1 MSPEA
6 WTFAGVCVT
15 AFTGLAGANLIA
27 ARKTR
32 TENRDDHAR
41 VRSTL
46 ERLDGTVAGL
56 GEDVR
61 ELRGDVHDVR
71 DEQRQH
77 LRWHLDHQNAQ
88 NGDGR

>member
-1 MSPEA
+1 MTPES

-15 AFTGLAGANLIA
+15 AVCGLIGVVLIA
-27 ARKTR
+27 VTKTR
-32 TENRDDHAR
+32 AENRADHAR
-41 VRSTL
+41 VHSAL

-56 GEDVR
+56 KSDVG

-77 LRWHLDHQNAQ
+77 MRWHLDHQNAQ